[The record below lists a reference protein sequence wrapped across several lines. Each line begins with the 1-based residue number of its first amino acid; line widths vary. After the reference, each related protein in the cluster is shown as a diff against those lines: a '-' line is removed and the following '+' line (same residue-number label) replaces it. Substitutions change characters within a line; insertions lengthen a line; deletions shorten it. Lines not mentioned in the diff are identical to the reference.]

1 MKPKYEVGY
10 KFTLNPKDGWYSAL
24 LNRVYEI
31 STVIPVP
38 NKPFKPFIYYFNPN
52 HTKFVSAICLKE
64 SEIIP
69 VRKFGLRKVL
79 KLWLK

>member
-10 KFTLNPKDGWYSAL
+10 KFTLNPKDGWSSAL

-38 NKPFKPFIYYFNPN
+38 NKPFLYYFNPN
-52 HTKFVSAICLKE
+52 HTKFVSAIYIKE
-64 SEIIP
+64 SEMIP